1 MKQQISALMDGE
13 MFEDE
18 AEMLLDRL
26 KRHPQADSDWETYH
40 LIGDVL
46 RQPDHINCCSFS
58 ASFHQRLQAE
68 PTILAPRRQT
78 HERIKHY
85 AMSIAAS
92 VMAVALVAWLS
103 MQVGG
108 EPVVQMAK
116 VQPPNAVRPA
126 AYQVDDYMMAH
137 QEFSP
142 SADVQGAA
150 TYIHFVAARQ

>member
-1 MKQQISALMDGE
+1 MKQQISVLMDGE

-18 AEMLLDRL
+18 AEMLLNRL
-26 KRHPQADSDWETYH
+26 KRHPEADLDWDVYH

-46 RQPDHINCCSFS
+46 RQPDHINCWSFTE
-58 ASFHQRLQAE
+58 SFHQRLQAE

-85 AMSIAAS
+85 TMSVAAS

-103 MQVGG
+103 MQISG
-108 EPVVQMAK
+108 EPVMQMAK
-116 VQPPNAVRPA
+116 VQPPNAVRTA
-126 AYQVDDYMMAH
+126 AYQVDDYLMAH

-142 SADVQGAA
+142 SADVQGTA
-150 TYIHFVAARQ
+150 TYIHTVAARQ